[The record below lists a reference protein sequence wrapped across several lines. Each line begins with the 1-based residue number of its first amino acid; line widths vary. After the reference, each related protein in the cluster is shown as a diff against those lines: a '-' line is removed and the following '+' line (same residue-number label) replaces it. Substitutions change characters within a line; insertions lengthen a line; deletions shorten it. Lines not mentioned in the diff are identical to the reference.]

1 MVKLLI
7 PYGAFVGVALLGATI
22 PSIPAF
28 AADEIVLRPGAAPA
42 VPDTPSESAVL
53 RGTRPANPVP
63 SQPAGEGIDTPS
75 SASAPGSG
83 CPFGYD
89 CSGKDSDFD
98 RSGLNPRY

>member
-1 MVKLLI
+1 MRLHWIKGSACAATV
-7 PYGAFVGVALLGATI
+7 LLGFGVSGGAT
-22 PSIPAF
+22 
-28 AADEIVLRPGAAPA
+28 ADEITLVRPGAAPVA
-42 VPDTPSESAVL
+42 PDPPPGSTVL

-63 SQPAGEGIDTPS
+63 SQPAGEGIGAPP